1 MGQVQRS
8 DNKDTIDLP
17 IKDNGMMNSALPKV
31 DKDNTADL
39 RDVYAR
45 LEQQSYV
52 SYVAHF
58 LGGDCYRFQYWV
70 STKLFPKGWF

>member
-1 MGQVQRS
+1 
-8 DNKDTIDLP
+8 
-17 IKDNGMMNSALPKV
+17 MMNAALPKV

-39 RDVYAR
+39 RDVHAR